1 MSNTLSCI
9 STMGLF
15 LETKN
20 YVFQGFAVSID
31 IILKVGI
38 LWKGLEIEA

>member
-1 MSNTLSCI
+1 MG
-9 STMGLF
+9 TMGLF

-31 IILKVGI
+31 IILKVE
-38 LWKGLEIEA
+38 LNLSVVLCNTTMRTM